1 MPPTNLRKAK
11 TAAEGVSSIITV
23 FIALELIGI
32 GLLVTQLDS
41 WTPAFFGIISILA
54 ILLFYYSWQSIY
66 EILMHIGSSFEEEP
80 DPAADQ
86 PNPAADQIES
96 VSAEERVAGLEAAK
110 RELEDTDYVENPPDN
125 SSNTPVVPPSQR
137 SSKRCIYSNITL
149 GTRCNNWFDGEGQ
162 YCDEHSWVTNPK
174 GN

>member
-1 MPPTNLRKAK
+1 MTPTNLRKAED
-11 TAAEGVSSIITV
+11 AAAGVSTIISV

-32 GLLVTQLDS
+32 GFLVIWSDS
-41 WTPAFFGIISILA
+41 LMFAFFGIISILG

-66 EILMHIGSSFEEEP
+66 EVLMHIGSSFEEEP
-80 DPAADQ
+80 D
-86 PNPAADQIES
+86 PAADQIES